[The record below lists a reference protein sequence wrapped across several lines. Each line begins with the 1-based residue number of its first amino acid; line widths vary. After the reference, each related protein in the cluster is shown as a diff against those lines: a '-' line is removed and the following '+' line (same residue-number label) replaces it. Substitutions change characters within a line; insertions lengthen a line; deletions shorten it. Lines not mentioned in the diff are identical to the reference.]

1 MTLTQQFDSYR
12 AWRSQVSDLVAR
24 LQDWLVNGDL
34 LESQTEQRLRRIQA
48 RLAEDKLVVA
58 FVAEFSRGKSELIN
72 ALFFADRGGRLLPS
86 SAGRTT
92 MCPTEISWDKK
103 EPPHIALLPIE
114 TRAEGAS
121 IADLREVP
129 EAWQRFAFGDITSA
143 DSIAETLRRV
153 GDVKQVPADAAQTL
167 GFAVGDGS
175 DGSLVTNAQG
185 LVEIPRWRHALINFP
200 HPLLAEGLVVLDTP
214 GLNAIG
220 AEPELTLSLL
230 PSAHAVLFILA
241 ADTGVTQ
248 TDLAVWRDHVGNGP
262 GRLVVLNKIDGLW
275 DGLRADFEIDEEI
288 DRQIESCAGI
298 LEMPARNVYPVSA
311 QKGLVAK
318 INGDT
323 ELLERSRL
331 PILED
336 ALSAELL
343 PAKREIVARSTAAE
357 ARAVA
362 GEVRRLLETRRG
374 ALTAQHGELA
384 QLRGKNVGVVELM
397 MEKAKNEKDA
407 YEKGLREYY
416 AVRSV
421 FSQLSDTLFSH
432 LGMETLRGH
441 ARRTRDAMR
450 QARFTPQL
458 VNAMGELFGAANE
471 SLAASERTIAEIL
484 EMITAMRARFGKAYG
499 VELDPP
505 PTFSLVNRQH
515 QLENLDKGFRRQF
528 SSFLSLLTR
537 DKRTLTQQ
545 FFETIASQV
554 RKIFDQANRDTEHWL
569 RTLMAPL
576 ENQVREMQ
584 RQLKHRLDN
593 VRRIHEATDSLED
606 SLDELSQ
613 GLMLL
618 ETQLGELGGLEV
630 SLDAVLT
637 PPPGR
642 PPLRAAA

>member
-1 MTLTQQFDSYR
+1 MTLTEHFDSYR
-12 AWRSQVSDLVAR
+12 AWRNDVSRAVNR
-24 LQDWLVNGDL
+24 LQDWLIAGDL
-34 LESQTEQRLRRIQA
+34 LESQTEQRLRRIHA

-86 SAGRTT
+86 AAGRTT
-92 MCPTEISWDKK
+92 MCPTEISWDRKQT
-103 EPPHIALLPIE
+103 PHIALLPIE

-121 IADLREVP
+121 ISDLREVP
-129 EAWQRFAFGDITSA
+129 EAWQRFPFENITSA
-143 DSIAETLRRV
+143 DSLADTLKRV
-153 GDVKQVPADAAQTL
+153 GEVKLVPSDVAQSL

-175 DGSLVTNAQG
+175 DGSLVCNANGQ
-185 LVEIPRWRHALINFP
+185 VEIPRWRHALINFP

-248 TDLAVWRDHVGNGP
+248 TDLSVWRDHVGNGP

-275 DGLRADFEIDEEI
+275 DGLRPDDEIDAEI
-288 DRQIESCAGI
+288 SRQVDSCAGI
-298 LEMPARNVYPVSA
+298 LGLPTSNVYAVSA

-318 INGDT
+318 VSGD
-323 ELLERSRL
+323 EALLEKSRL
-331 PILED
+331 PRLED

-357 ARAVA
+357 ARSIA
-362 GEVRRLLETRRG
+362 GEVRRLLETRK
-374 ALTAQHGELA
+374 AATSAQLAELA
-384 QLRGKNVGVVELM
+384 GLRGKNVGVVEVM
-397 MEKAKNEKDA
+397 IEKARSEKEA
-407 YEKGLREYY
+407 YERGLREYY

-441 ARRTRDAMR
+441 ARRTRDTMR

-458 VNAMGELFGAANE
+458 VNAMGELFGAAGE

-505 PTFSLVNRQH
+505 PTFSLQTRQR
-515 QLENLDKGFRRQF
+515 QLENLDKAFRRQF

-545 FFETIASQV
+545 FFETVVTQV
-554 RKIFDQANRDTEHWL
+554 RKMFDQANRDTEHWL
-569 RTLMAPL
+569 RTLMSPL

-593 VRRIHEATDSLED
+593 VRRIHDATDSLED
-606 SLDELSQ
+606 SIDELSQ
-613 GLMLL
+613 GQALLGKRLEELAKL
-618 ETQLGELGGLEV
+618 ET
-630 SLDAVLT
+630 SLDAMLLPSDET
-637 PPPGR
+637 G
-642 PPLRAAA
+642 LRAAA

>member
-1 MTLTQQFDSYR
+1 MTLTQRFDSYR
-12 AWRSQVSDLVAR
+12 AWRDDVNLLVGR
-24 LQDWLVNGDL
+24 LQDWLVECDL
-34 LESQTEQRLRRIQA
+34 LDSQTEQRLRRIQA

-103 EPPHIALLPIE
+103 QPPHIALLPIE

-121 IADLREVP
+121 IADLRQVP

-143 DSIAETLRRV
+143 DSLAEGLGRV
-153 GDVKQVPADAAQTL
+153 GEVKQVPSDAAQAL

-175 DGSLVTNAQG
+175 DGTLVIDAEGQ
-185 LVEIPRWRHALINFP
+185 VEIPRWRHAQINFP

-248 TDLAVWRDHVGNGP
+248 TDLSVWRDHVGNGP

-275 DGLRADFEIDEEI
+275 DGLRPVFEIEDEIE
-288 DRQIESCAGI
+288 RQVASCAGI
-298 LEMPARNVYPVSA
+298 LDVPPASVFAVSA

-318 INGDT
+318 ISGDD
-323 ELLERSRL
+323 ELLDKSRL
-331 PILED
+331 PHLED
-336 ALSAELL
+336 ALSEQLL
-343 PAKREIVARSTAAE
+343 PAKREIVSRSTAAE
-357 ARAVA
+357 ARAIA
-362 GEVRRLLETRRG
+362 GDVRRLLETRSAALG
-374 ALTAQHGELA
+374 AQAEELSG
-384 QLRGKNVGVVELM
+384 LRGKNTGVVDRM
-397 MEKAKNEKDA
+397 VEKAKTEKET
-407 YEKGLREYY
+407 YERGLREYY

-432 LGMETLRGH
+432 LGMETLRNH

-458 VNAMGELFGAANE
+458 VNAMGELFGAAGE
-471 SLAASERTIAEIL
+471 SLDASERTIAEIL
-484 EMITAMRARFGKAYG
+484 EMITAMRARFGRAYG

-505 PTFSLVNRQH
+505 PTFSLKPRRK
-515 QLENLDKGFRRQF
+515 QLDNLEKTFRRQF
-528 SSFLSLLTR
+528 SGFLSLLTR

-545 FFETIASQV
+545 FFETVASEV
-554 RKIFDQANRDTEHWL
+554 RKTFDQSNRDTEHWL

-593 VRRIHEATDSLED
+593 VRRIHEATDSLEE
-606 SLDELSQ
+606 SIDELSQ
-613 GLMLL
+613 AQ
-618 ETQLGELGGLEV
+618 TQLNDQLDRLGKLEAGLDV
-630 SLDAVLT
+630 VLQ
-637 PPPGR
+637 PPGKNS
-642 PPLRAAA
+642 LRAAA

>member
-1 MTLTQQFDSYR
+1 MTLTQHFDSYR
-12 AWRSQVSDLVAR
+12 AWRNDVNQLVNR
-24 LQDWLVNGDL
+24 LQDWLVEGDL

-103 EPPHIALLPIE
+103 QPPHIAMLPIE

-121 IADLREVP
+121 IADLRDVP
-129 EAWQRFAFGDITSA
+129 EAWQRFAFEDITSA
-143 DSIAETLRRV
+143 DSLAEGLRRV
-153 GDVKQVPADAAQTL
+153 GDVKQVPADAAQAL
-167 GFAVGDGS
+167 GFSVGDGS
-175 DGSLVTNAQG
+175 DGSLVTNSQG
-185 LVEIPRWRHALINFP
+185 QVEIPRWRHALINFP

-248 TDLAVWRDHVGNGP
+248 TDLSVWRDHVGNGP

-275 DGLRADFEIDEEI
+275 DGLRPDFEIDAEI
-288 DRQIESCAGI
+288 ERQADSCARI
-298 LEMPARNVYPVSA
+298 LDVPTSSVFAVSA

-318 INGDT
+318 ISGDT
-323 ELLERSRL
+323 DLLEKSRL
-331 PILED
+331 PRLED

-343 PAKREIVARSTAAE
+343 PAKREIVATSTAAE
-357 ARAVA
+357 ARAIA
-362 GEVRRLLETRRG
+362 SEVRRLLETRRA
-374 ALTAQHGELA
+374 ALIAQISELGE
-384 QLRGKNVGVVELM
+384 LRGKNIGVVDHM
-397 MEKAKNEKDA
+397 IDKAKAEKEA
-407 YEKGLREYY
+407 YERGLREYY

-421 FSQLSDTLFSH
+421 FSQLSDALFGH
-432 LGMETLRGH
+432 LGMETLRNH

-458 VNAMGELFGAANE
+458 VNAMGELFAATSE
-471 SLAASERTIAEIL
+471 SMEASERTIAEIL
-484 EMITAMRARFGKAYG
+484 EMITAMRAKFGRAYG

-505 PTFSLVNRQH
+505 PVFSLKPRQKH
-515 QLENLDKGFRRQF
+515 LDNLERTFRRQF

-545 FFETIASQV
+545 FFETVASEV
-554 RKIFDQANRDTEHWL
+554 RKTFDQANRDTEHWL

-606 SLDELSQ
+606 SIDELSQ
-613 GLMLL
+613 SQALL
-618 ETQLGELGGLEV
+618 GSQLDELGRLEAGLDV
-630 SLDAVLT
+630 VLL
-637 PPPGR
+637 PPGKT
-642 PPLRAAA
+642 PLRAAA

>member
-1 MTLTQQFDSYR
+1 MTLTQHFDSYR
-12 AWRSQVSDLVAR
+12 AWRNDVSQLVNR
-24 LQDWLVNGDL
+24 LQDWLMESDL

-92 MCPTEISWDKK
+92 MCPTEISWDKRQ
-103 EPPHIALLPIE
+103 PPHIALLPIE

-129 EAWQRFAFGDITSA
+129 EAWQRFAFEDITSA
-143 DSIAETLRRV
+143 DSIAEGLLRV
-153 GDVKQVPADAAQTL
+153 GDVKLVPSEVAQSL
-167 GFAVGDGS
+167 GFAVGDGADGGLVANS
-175 DGSLVTNAQG
+175 DG

-275 DGLRADFEIDEEI
+275 DGLRPDFEIDAEI
-288 DRQIESCAGI
+288 ARQVDSCARI
-298 LEMPARNVYPVSA
+298 LELPAASVFAVSA

-318 INGDT
+318 IGGDT
-323 ELLERSRL
+323 ALLEKSRL
-331 PILED
+331 PVLED
-336 ALSAELL
+336 ALSEELL

-357 ARAVA
+357 ARAIA
-362 GEVRRLLETRRG
+362 GEVRRLLETRRA
-374 ALTAQHGELA
+374 ALKSQLAELSE
-384 QLRGKNVGVVELM
+384 LRGKNVGVVEIM
-397 MEKAKNEKDA
+397 MDKAKAEKDA
-407 YEKGLREYY
+407 YERGLREYY

-421 FSQLSDTLFSH
+421 FSQLSDTLFAH
-432 LGMETLRGH
+432 LGMETLRNH

-458 VNAMGELFGAANE
+458 LNAMGELFAATAE
-471 SLAASERTIAEIL
+471 SLVAAERSITEIL
-484 EMITAMRARFGKAYG
+484 EMITAMRAKFGKAYG

-505 PTFSLVNRQH
+505 PTFSLKSRQK
-515 QLENLDKGFRRQF
+515 QLDILDRTFRRQF

-545 FFETIASQV
+545 FFETVASEV
-554 RKIFDQANRDTEHWL
+554 RKIFDQANRETEHWL
-569 RTLMAPL
+569 RTLMSPL

-584 RQLKHRLDN
+584 RQMKHRLDN

-606 SLDELSQ
+606 SLDDLNQAQ
-613 GLMLL
+613 GLLG
-618 ETQLGELGGLEV
+618 TQLDELGRLEI
-630 SLDAVLT
+630 SLDGVLV
-637 PPPGR
+637 PQGR
-642 PPLRAAA
+642 SPLRAAA